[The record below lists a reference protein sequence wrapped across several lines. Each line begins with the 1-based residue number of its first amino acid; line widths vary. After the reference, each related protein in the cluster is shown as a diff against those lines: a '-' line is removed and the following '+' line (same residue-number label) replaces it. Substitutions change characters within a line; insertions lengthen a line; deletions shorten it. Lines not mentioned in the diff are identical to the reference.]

1 MASGILLNMKEEVTC
16 PICLELL
23 TEPLSLDCGHTFCQA
38 CITANNTESM
48 VSEEG
53 GSSCPVCR
61 IRYQPGNLRP
71 NRHVANIVEMLQNV
85 KLSLEEEQ
93 KTDLCE
99 RHGEKLLLFCKEDGK
114 FICWLCERSQEH
126 RDHHTLLT
134 EEVAQEYKEK
144 LQAALNRLRAEQQQ
158 VKKFGAD
165 IREERTSWENQ
176 IKSEV
181 QSAQDCFKK
190 LRDILYNKEQEEV
203 RKLEKEKIYIFHV
216 LEQSESEQVQQSLL
230 LRDLI
235 SELELR
241 LQGSTMKMLQDVNG
255 ILESSQTFTL
265 KRPKI
270 LSKEQ
275 RRVFRVP
282 DLNGMLQVFDELT
295 DVRRYWDHITLDPPK
310 DRRNVA
316 ISADLRQVRYEY
328 HCDPQVQRGFPCNI
342 GINQENRFH
351 QASNYGVVGVPS
363 ITSGKH
369 YWEVDVSDKR
379 TWMLGVC
386 SEKSPSLNLLHELN
400 GMFVDRKVQRYQTF
414 NIGIPSTLT
423 GPVTTRTGGG
433 YWVIHLEERCIYNAL
448 AKSSFCNLFK
458 VALSLTVPP
467 RRVGVFLDYDA
478 RTVSFYN
485 VTNHGFLIYKFP
497 SCSFSQE
504 MYPYFCPMTC
514 TVPMTLCSPSS

>member
-1 MASGILLNMKEEVTC
+1 MASGILMNMKEEVTC

-38 CITANNTESM
+38 CITAKNKEST

-53 GSSCPVCR
+53 ESSCPVCR
-61 IRYQPGNLRP
+61 MTYQPGNLRP
-71 NRHVANIVEMLQNV
+71 NRHLANIVEMLQKV
-85 KLSLEEEQ
+85 KLSPEEEQ

-126 RDHHTLLT
+126 RGHHTFLT

-144 LQAALNRLRAEQQQ
+144 LQAALNRLRAEQQN
-158 VKKFGAD
+158 VKKFGTN

-176 IKSEV
+176 IKNEI

-190 LRDILYNKEQEEV
+190 LRDILYSKEQEELK
-203 RKLEKEKIYIFHV
+203 KLEKEKRDIFHI
-216 LEQSESEQVQQSLL
+216 LEQSENELVQQSLL

-235 SELELR
+235 SELEHR
-241 LQGSTMKMLQDVNG
+241 LQGSTMTMLQDVKD

-275 RRVFRVP
+275 RKVFRVP

-295 DVRRYWDHITLDPPK
+295 DVRRYWVHITLDPPK

-316 ISADLRQVRYEY
+316 ISADLRQVRYE
-328 HCDPQVQRGFPCNI
+328 HRCDPRVQHEFSFGL
-342 GINQENRFH
+342 GINHQEC
-351 QASNYGVVGVPS
+351 NYGVVGVPS

-369 YWEVDVSDKR
+369 YWEVDVSNKR
-379 TWMLGVC
+379 SWILGVC
-386 SEKSPSLNLLHELN
+386 SQKSPNLNLLYELN
-400 GMFVDRKVQRYQTF
+400 GMFVPRKVKEYPLF
-414 NIGIPSTLT
+414 DFGD
-423 GPVTTRTGGG
+423 PVRVTVSRGDDA
-433 YWVIHLEERCIYNAL
+433 YWVIQLVNGCEYNVIR
-448 AKSSFCNLFK
+448 KSPFSNLIK
-458 VALSLTVPP
+458 LTLSLTVPP
-467 RRVGVFLDYDA
+467 HRVGVFLDYDA
-478 RTVSFYN
+478 LTVSFYN
-485 VTNHGFLIYKFP
+485 VTNHGFLIYNFS
-497 SCSFSQE
+497 SCSFSKE

-514 TVPMTLCSPSS
+514 NVPMTVCSPNS

>member
-1 MASGILLNMKEEVTC
+1 MASGILINMKEEVTC

-23 TEPLSLDCGHTFCQA
+23 TEPMSLDCGHTFCQV
-38 CITANNTESM
+38 CITANYKETMISQ
-48 VSEEG
+48 EG
-53 GSSCPVCR
+53 ESSCPVCR

-71 NRHVANIVEMLQNV
+71 NRHVANIVEMLQKV
-85 KLSLEEEQ
+85 KVSPEEEQ

-144 LQAALNRLRAEQQQ
+144 LQAALDRLRAEQQK
-158 VKKFGAD
+158 VKKFGTD

-176 IKSEV
+176 IKSEI

-190 LRDILYNKEQEEV
+190 MRDILYSKEQEEV
-203 RKLEKEKIYIFHV
+203 QKLEKEKRDIFSD

-235 SELELR
+235 SELEHR

-270 LSKEQ
+270 FSKEQ
-275 RRVFRVP
+275 RKVFQVP
-282 DLNGMLQVFDELT
+282 DLNGMLLVFDELT

-328 HCDPQVQRGFPCNI
+328 HRDPQVQHEFSSIFG
-342 GINQENRFH
+342 NQENHFH
-351 QASNYGVVGVPS
+351 QERNNGVVGVPS

-369 YWEVDVSDKR
+369 YWEVDVSNKR
-379 TWMLGVC
+379 TWILGVC
-386 SEKSPSLNLLHELN
+386 SQKSPSLNLSYELN
-400 GMFVDRKVQRYQTF
+400 GMFVGRRVVPTKVGTTF
-414 NIGIPSTLT
+414 AFGTSVKAPAPR
-423 GPVTTRTGGG
+423 GDG
-433 YWVIHLEERCIYNAL
+433 YWVIQLVNGCEYNAL
-448 AKSSFCNLFK
+448 TKSPFSDLFK
-458 VALSLTVPP
+458 VTLNPTVPP
-467 RRVGVFLDYDA
+467 HRVGVFLDYDA
-478 RTVSFYN
+478 CTVSFYN
-485 VTNHGFLIYKFP
+485 VTNHGFLIYKFS

-514 TVPMTLCSPSS
+514 NVPMTLCSPSS

>member
-1 MASGILLNMKEEVTC
+1 MASGILVNMKEEVTC

-38 CITANNTESM
+38 CITANIKESI
-48 VSEEG
+48 VSG
-53 GSSCPVCR
+53 GESSCPVCR

-71 NRHVANIVEMLQNV
+71 NRHVANIVEMLQKV
-85 KLSLEEEQ
+85 KFSPEEEQ
-93 KTDLCE
+93 KTELCE

-134 EEVAQEYKEK
+134 EEVAQEYKER
-144 LQAALNRLRAEQQQ
+144 LQAALDRLRAEQQK
-158 VKKFGAD
+158 VKEFGAD
-165 IREERTSWENQ
+165 IREERISWENQ
-176 IKSEV
+176 IKSEI

-190 LRDILYNKEQEEV
+190 MRDILCSKEQEEV
-203 RKLEKEKIYIFHV
+203 GKLEKEKRDILHD

-235 SELELR
+235 SELEHR

-265 KRPKI
+265 KRPKL

-275 RRVFRVP
+275 RKVFRVP

-316 ISADLRQVRYEY
+316 ISADLKQVRYEY
-328 HCDPQVQRGFPCNI
+328 HREPQVQHEISFILGV
-342 GINQENRFH
+342 NQENHFH
-351 QASNYGVVGVPS
+351 QESNNGVVGVPS

-369 YWEVDVSDKR
+369 YWEVDVSNKR
-379 TWMLGVC
+379 TWILGVC
-386 SEKSPSLNLLHELN
+386 SQKSPTLNPLYELKPLSVGRKDRMASCFTFGNSL
-400 GMFVDRKVQRYQTF
+400 
-414 NIGIPSTLT
+414 IA
-423 GPVTTRTGGG
+423 PVPRDDG
-433 YWVIHLEERCIYNAL
+433 YWVIQLVNGCAYNAL
-448 AKSSFCNLFK
+448 AKSSFSGLFK
-458 VALSLTVPP
+458 VTLSPTVPP

-485 VTNHGFLIYKFP
+485 ITNHGFLIYKFS

-514 TVPMTLCSPSS
+514 DVPMTLCSPNS